1 MSLRQK
7 LLLVF
12 SFTVVLAVAA
22 VAGIVS
28 LRTRQAFSKADE
40 QHTAALIEQ
49 FRRELRERAEDVA
62 IRVDELAA
70 GDPMLRIAADLAA
83 NSDPS
88 PYMAEAATLARDH
101 QLDYLEILL
110 ADGTIV
116 SSAQYPARFG
126 YKENLKIA
134 GDQPSFLKK
143 EELADATSEIG
154 LFALRKVP
162 GSEPPLYV
170 LGGKRL
176 DRGFL
181 ANLAAPADSQILLY
195 PALTANFNAGT
206 VVSSMGDAERTTKFQ
221 PLIEQAISTGQERR
235 SVIYLTNRR
244 EDSVDAAAIPMK
256 SPDGSVLA
264 VLVVANSRRALVE
277 LQQHIHAIG
286 YGVAGV
292 GILLTIVASLWIT
305 SRISRPIEQLAN
317 AASAVAAGNWDTQVK
332 ISSRDEVG
340 ELAQSFNHMT
350 QQLSEQRDRLVQ
362 SERVAAWRELARRL
376 AHELKNPLFPLQ
388 LTLENLI
395 KAREMPSADFDEIFR
410 ESTETLSAEIANL
423 KNIVGRF
430 SDFSKMPKPQL
441 EDVNVAD
448 VLRKIAA
455 LYEPALSQHQPP
467 IGFQCRIGDE
477 PLRVPADPDLL
488 HRALSNLVLNA
499 MDAMPNGGALTIN
512 AARRSDAVELRI
524 SDTGSGMTAEECER
538 LFTPYYTTKQHGTG
552 LGLAIVQSVISDHNG
567 TIRVESTP
575 GTGTTFVVELPSAGA
590 SAANA

>member
-28 LRTRQAFSKADE
+28 LRTRQAFTKGDE

-49 FRRELRERAEDVA
+49 FRRELRGRAEDVA

-70 GDPMLRIAADLAA
+70 GDPMVRIAVDLAA
-83 NSDPS
+83 NGDPS
-88 PYMAEAATLARDH
+88 PYLAEAATLARDH

-110 ADGTIV
+110 PDGTIV

-126 YKENLKIA
+126 YKQNLTIA

-143 EELADATSEIG
+143 EELAEGTSEVG

-181 ANLAAPADSQILLY
+181 ANLAAPADSLILLY
-195 PALTANFNAGT
+195 PALTANFNAST
-206 VVSSMGDAERTTKFQ
+206 IVSSTGDAEHATKFQ
-221 PLIEQAISTGQERR
+221 PIIQQAISTGQERR

-256 SPDGSVLA
+256 SPDGTVLA

-277 LQQHIHAIG
+277 LQQHIRAIG

-292 GILLTIVASLWIT
+292 GILLTIVASLWLT
-305 SRISRPIEQLAN
+305 SRISRPIERLAH
-317 AASAVAAGNWDTQVK
+317 AAGAVAAGNWDTQVE
-332 ISSRDEVG
+332 ISTHDEVG
-340 ELAQSFNHMT
+340 ELARSFNHMT
-350 QQLSEQRDRLVQ
+350 QQLSEQRERLIQ

-395 KAREMPSADFDEIFR
+395 KARSMSGADFDEIFR
-410 ESTETLSAEIANL
+410 ESTETLSVEIANL

-441 EDVNVAD
+441 EDVDMAD
-448 VLRKIAA
+448 VLRKISA

-467 IGFQCRIGDE
+467 IGFECRISDE
-477 PLRVPADPDLL
+477 PLRISADPELL

-499 MDAMPNGGALTIN
+499 MDAMPNGGTLAI
-512 AARRSDAVELRI
+512 AAGHHDESVELRI
-524 SDTGSGMTAEECER
+524 SDTGTGMTAEECER

-575 GTGTTFVVELPSAGA
+575 GTGTTFVVELPSLTAGA
-590 SAANA
+590 AKA